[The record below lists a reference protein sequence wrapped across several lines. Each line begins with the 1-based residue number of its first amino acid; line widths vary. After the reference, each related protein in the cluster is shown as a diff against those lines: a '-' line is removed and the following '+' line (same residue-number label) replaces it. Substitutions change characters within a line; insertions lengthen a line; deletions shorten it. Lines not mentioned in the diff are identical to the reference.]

1 MTKKQLRAELEKAH
15 NEIGRLQVT
24 NANLLKQRS
33 DLIDQLQKPLET
45 LNNQPV
51 LLYQELG
58 NNIYNV
64 LKTKSIDSMSENE
77 RENLNLMLVRFCDMS
92 REILKETTETE
103 RERIINLIKDAY
115 YLC

>member
-1 MTKKQLRAELEKAH
+1 MTKKQLRAELEKTW
-15 NEIGRLQVT
+15 NEISKLQT
-24 NANLLKQRS
+24 QNAHLLKQRA
-33 DLIDQLQKPLET
+33 DLVDQLQKPLEA

-51 LLYQELG
+51 LLYQELA

>member
-1 MTKKQLRAELEKAH
+1 MTKKQLRAELEKAQ
-15 NEIGRLQVT
+15 NKIGRLQVT

-51 LLYQELG
+51 LLYQELA

-92 REILKETTETE
+92 REILQETTETE
-103 RERIINLIKDAY
+103 RERIINLI
-115 YLC
+115 

>member
-1 MTKKQLRAELEKAH
+1 M
-15 NEIGRLQVT
+15 
-24 NANLLKQRS
+24 
-33 DLIDQLQKPLET
+33 
-45 LNNQPV
+45 
-51 LLYQELG
+51 LLYQELA

-92 REILKETTETE
+92 REILQETTETE
-103 RERIINLIKDAY
+103 RERTINLIKDAY